1 MGLNVKRNAL
11 ISLETRMELDKKG
24 VATDLQGKKLSELLQ
39 SLNKNKNSRN
49 KEKNKEKAEQ
59 DEDMLEMLKG
69 AHKECTSEISWQG
82 INSMKPPF
90 DMNSDGPNKVEAAE
104 RYENYQPGFL
114 ERIFK
119 FLEAKKKESLLK
131 DIEEAEKRDKVLCCE
146 YEILHELS
154 TMVLEGDIDSYF
166 QVIDEMRPF
175 DKLLKCGSSIE
186 IGTNDSNSMEV
197 EFKADS
203 ENVIPKSKFNK
214 DINDED
220 DDSEVTYYEFVE
232 EYVCSS
238 ILYIAKSIINLIP
251 VNKVVVHVVD
261 NVIDIDKGL
270 KNDITILS
278 IVFDRETL
286 NKLSINTIN
295 PIDALD
301 YFICNIRHQKT
312 SGFKSVERIVQ
323 Y

>member
-1 MGLNVKRNAL
+1 MGLNVKRNAV

-39 SLNKNKNSRN
+39 SLNKKKNNRN
-49 KEKNKEKAEQ
+49 KDKNKKKADEE
-59 DEDMLEMLKG
+59 EDMMEMLKSI
-69 AHKECTSEISWQG
+69 HKHCMSEISWQG
-82 INSMKPPF
+82 VNSMKPPF
-90 DMNSDGPNKVEAAE
+90 DMNSDGPNKTEAVE

-114 ERIFK
+114 EKIFK
-119 FLEAKKKESLLK
+119 FLEVKKKESLLR
-131 DIEEAEKRDKVLCCE
+131 DIEEAEKKDKALCSE
-146 YEILHELS
+146 YEILRELS
-154 TMVLEGDIDSYF
+154 TRVLEGDIDSYF

-175 DKLLKCGSSIE
+175 DKLIKCGSGIE
-186 IGTNDSNSMEV
+186 VGTNDSDSMEV

-220 DDSEVTYYEFVE
+220 DNNETTYYEFVE

-261 NVIDIDKGL
+261 NVIDIDKGI
-270 KNDITILS
+270 KDDITILS

-286 NKLSINTIN
+286 NKLNINTIN
-295 PIDALD
+295 PVDALD

-312 SGFKSVERIVQ
+312 SGFRSVERIVQ